1 MTMTKIR
8 TFALLFGAALLASC
22 GDSAIQVIA
31 VPEPNAG
38 TRIRFFNF
46 GVGAPGVHFYA
57 NDTKVTAAAEVGFT
71 QSPTT
76 GVATGGTESTTGT
89 TTGNAAAG
97 GFYTS
102 IAPASYKFNARIA
115 ATVDNGLQVASV
127 TQALESGKKYS
138 FYVSGIYDATAKSA
152 DAFIVEDPYSETYD
166 WSNAI
171 VRFVNASPNSQAMTL
186 YAKNQTT
193 TTESAVGAAIAYK
206 GAGAFVTLAPGT
218 YDLRSAVAGASTNA
232 ISRVGVA
239 FVAGKIYTI
248 TARGSIT
255 SSPAL
260 DNTANR

>member
-8 TFALLFGAALLASC
+8 TLALLFGASMLASC
-22 GDSAIQVIA
+22 GDSAVQVIA
-31 VPEPNAG
+31 APEPNAG

-57 NDTKVTAAAEVGFT
+57 NDTKMAAAAEVGFT

-76 GVATGGTESTTGT
+76 GVATGGTESVTGT
-89 TTGNAAAG
+89 TSGNVAAG
-97 GFYTS
+97 GYYTS
-102 IAPASYKFNARIA
+102 ITPASYKFNARIA
-115 ATVDNGLQVASV
+115 AAVDNGLQVATV

-138 FYVSGIYDATAKSA
+138 FYVSGIYDATAKTA
-152 DAFIVEDPYSETYD
+152 DAFVVEDPYSETYD

-171 VRFVNASPNSQAMTL
+171 VRFVNASPNSSPMTL
-186 YAKNQTT
+186 YAKNQVT
-193 TTESAVGAAIAYK
+193 TTETAVGGTITYK

-218 YDLRSAVAGASTNA
+218 YDLRSAVAGATTNA
-232 ISRVGVA
+232 IARVGVN

-248 TARGSIT
+248 TARGNIT
-255 SSPAL
+255 SAPAL